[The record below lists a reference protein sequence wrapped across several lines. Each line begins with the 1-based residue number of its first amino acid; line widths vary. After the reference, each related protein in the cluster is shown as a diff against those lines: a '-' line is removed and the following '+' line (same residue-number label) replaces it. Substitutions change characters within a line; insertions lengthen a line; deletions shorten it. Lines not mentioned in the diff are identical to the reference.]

1 MKEIVYIISAN
12 RCVRFALSAVRDMP
26 SRMHLRLQHRRKAPH
41 AHTRAEEQER
51 TLQDTPLFRRSRK
64 AACSKTAHAGAY
76 EFRMLSWCG
85 CGYGCGCA
93 RATMSSVYCPGAP
106 MPPMSPCAVWK
117 RLIGVLPSVMRVDR
131 IPRLWRSLACEV
143 GWVDVH
149 RRRKRLGWVRVL
161 VCMCACVFVCVCMCL
176 CLCVCVR
183 ACVCVCVCV

>member
-1 MKEIVYIISAN
+1 MRA
-12 RCVRFALSAVRDMP
+12 FTLSAVRDMP

-41 AHTRAEEQER
+41 AHTHAEEQEH
-51 TLQDTPLFRRSRK
+51 TLQDTLLFRRSRK
-64 AACSKTAHAGAY
+64 AACVQQDITRGAY
-76 EFRMLSWCG
+76 EFRQLSWCG

-93 RATMSSVYCPGAP
+93 RATMSSVYCPGAGAP

-149 RRRKRLGWVRVL
+149 RWR
-161 VCMCACVFVCVCMCL
+161 
-176 CLCVCVR
+176 
-183 ACVCVCVCV
+183 